1 MSKTVKR
8 TGALLNSREE
18 PRGPG
23 PCALQ
28 PFGARGA
35 QFLDGLWIAKQLG
48 GVVAGKILR
57 HVTEKEPWPN
67 ETEDV
72 ATRRSQHLLL
82 GGYSRHWCDH
92 LHNHKPS

>member
-1 MSKTVKR
+1 MPKTVKR
-8 TGALLNSREE
+8 TGALLTSREQ

-28 PFGARGA
+28 PFDAGGA

-57 HVTEKEPWPN
+57 HATEKEPWPN
-67 ETEDV
+67 ETEGV
-72 ATRRSQHLLL
+72 ATQRE
-82 GGYSRHWCDH
+82 
-92 LHNHKPS
+92 NAT